1 MRSKKAKAAGIGTV
15 LMAGA
20 VFFAWKK
27 GEKHRIEFVDWKK
40 RKIEDMYY
48 KNMDEQDIAWG

>member
-1 MRSKKAKAAGIGTV
+1 
-15 LMAGA
+15 MAGA